1 MANYWP
7 HFAEVIECLLMFL
20 LNVLFD
26 LTYEL
31 DVFCLAFAIQNTPD
45 SLYSNLTYQI
55 KFPPPHPSNQSFS
68 SPHPPPP
75 PPPPPS
81 KFPSPPPPPPPPCLF
96 QPLLLFCTQEQTNL
110 NMQNFILMFYFR
122 PFLQILSKNQFGI
135 LVLPD

>member
-1 MANYWP
+1 
-7 HFAEVIECLLMFL
+7 MFL

-68 SPHPPPP
+68 SPHL
-75 PPPPPS
+75 
-81 KFPSPPPPPPPPCLF
+81 PPPCLF

>member
-7 HFAEVIECLLMFL
+7 QFAEVIECLLMFL

-68 SPHPPPP
+68 SPHLPPPP
-75 PPPPPS
+75 VYSNPS
-81 KFPSPPPPPPPPCLF
+81 FYSVLKNRLIWICKILYWCSILG
-96 QPLLLFCTQEQTNL
+96 LFCKFCPKISLAFWCCLINL
-110 NMQNFILMFYFR
+110 PVF
-122 PFLQILSKNQFGI
+122 
-135 LVLPD
+135 